1 MREVL
6 DGGPEVSLRSTPGYW
21 MSSLRDG
28 EEESVLRTRIWDM
41 GRDIAVYGRGY
52 GICGYEIC
60 GYGILGQGI
69 GGTLNFKR

>member
-6 DGGPEVSLRSTPGYW
+6 DGGPEVSLRSTTGYW

-41 GRDIAVYGRGY
+41 GY
-52 GICGYEIC
+52 GIWDT
-60 GYGILGQGI
+60 GI
-69 GGTLNFKR
+69 GDMEER

>member
-1 MREVL
+1 MREVI
-6 DGGPEVSLRSTPGYW
+6 DRGPEVSLRSTAGYW

-52 GICGYEIC
+52 GLW
-60 GYGILGQGI
+60 GYGDMED
-69 GGTLNFKR
+69 GTGDMRNVKL